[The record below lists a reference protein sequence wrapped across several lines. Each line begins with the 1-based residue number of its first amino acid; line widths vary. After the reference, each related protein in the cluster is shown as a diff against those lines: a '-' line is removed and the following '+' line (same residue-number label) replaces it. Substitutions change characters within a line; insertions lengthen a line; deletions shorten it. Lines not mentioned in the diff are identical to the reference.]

1 MEAMKQPGMIKG
13 LVVCL
18 AVLGFCLPQPL
29 LAAVAAGQAPVVTD
43 VALSDGGVLLGQ
55 VVDAQGSAKSRVP
68 VSIRAGDRELA
79 VGKTDGAGYFAFSGL
94 RGGVYQLTA
103 AEGLG
108 AYRLWAPGT
117 APPAAQPGALI
128 VAGQDLARGNWHGPH
143 FGRLRFWLSNPW
155 CVGALVATAVAVPVI
170 IHNSDG
176 GPASP

>member
-1 MEAMKQPGMIKG
+1 MKRAGIVKG
-13 LVVCL
+13 FAVCL

-29 LAAVAAGQAPVVTD
+29 LAAVPASQAPVAID
-43 VALSDGGVLLGQ
+43 VALSDGGVLFGQ
-55 VVDAQGSAKSRVP
+55 VVDAQGSAKSKVP
-68 VSIRAGDRELA
+68 VSLRAGDRELA
-79 VGKTDGAGYFAFSGL
+79 VSRTDGGGHFAFSGL

-103 AEGLG
+103 AEGIS

-117 APPAAQPGALI
+117 APPAAQPGALV
-128 VAGQDLARGNWHGPH
+128 VAGQDLVRGNWPCPD

-170 IHNSDG
+170 IHNADG